1 MDNIEKQFNDIQSYF
16 NESKKYLLGKGKN
29 IKLAVENYDNYYLKL
44 NNIYVELQKSYKD
57 NENALEIIK
66 KTYINHLT
74 RLIKIYLL
82 IPYFYKAKILCEQL
96 LNLDKDNIEIIP
108 SYIKCLHHFK
118 KYTLITEIL
127 SKIKEDDN
135 NIIKNLKIQN
145 EQRIKESKG
154 DYNLLNIYENF
165 KKIKNYNLDLAQYM
179 SQKISIQQ
187 DKEKGLIIVAKEDIP
202 KGEIIIAEKA
212 IAFFPNLD
220 KNLKNIKIEK
230 EERHNILKN
239 KIKEKMLY
247 CREDNPEIFE
257 IYDGTNGNLSL
268 EQRKDNY
275 LKNILN
281 KDINISEKT
290 ISTLFTDSF
299 STSFYL
305 YDQLLFSGYGLF
317 YNSSFFSHSC
327 CPNTMVYGIG
337 DFIFILTDRNI
348 KQNEELTTFYVEND
362 KDYFERR
369 AMLKNQY
376 GFDCQCELCKIE
388 QKQLE
393 KYPEIKKKTC
403 DWLPK
408 IINFSHNPNY
418 YFYFPRIIKDVTEFL
433 DNNKDKTINHE
444 KGLLYYN
451 LYYLWVDYKTNH
463 GLLEKALECYDN
475 EKNMDFNIM
484 KYYCLLKMY
493 KVDFVYK
500 NNLCNDIKNRML
512 KLLKEAFGNK
522 QNDYVEKILDDIIKD
537 NTSDDEPDIINFRE
551 NKIFE
556 NFKENYG

>member
-96 LNLDKDNIEIIP
+96 LNLDKDNIEIFP

-118 KYTLITEIL
+118 KYSLITEIL
-127 SKIKEDDN
+127 NKIKEDDN

-337 DFIFILTDRNI
+337 DFIFVLTDRNI

-388 QKQLE
+388 QKQFE

-433 DNNKDKTINHE
+433 ENNKDKTINHE